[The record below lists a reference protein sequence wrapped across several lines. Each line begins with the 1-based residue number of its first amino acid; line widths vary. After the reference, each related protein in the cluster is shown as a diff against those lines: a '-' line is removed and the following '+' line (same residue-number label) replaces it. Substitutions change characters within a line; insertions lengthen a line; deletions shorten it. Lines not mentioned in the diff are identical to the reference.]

1 MKTITRAATSLLLC
15 AMLLCSAGCGAL
27 IIGGAAAA
35 GTYVYL
41 DGQAKGTYDATL
53 QKSLDAGLAACKSLG
68 IPVTSQSMDGASAK
82 IVGKLSGDT
91 VYITMHLVGDNLI
104 LSTLHV
110 LSGEAVLVAIPFTRL
125 SHALFIPFTRAYMG
139 SEFGGVR
146 QCRDW

>member
-1 MKTITRAATSLLLC
+1 MTTPKENHMKTITRAATSLLLC

-53 QKSLDAGLAACKSLG
+53 QRSLDAGLAACKSLG

-91 VYITMHLVGDNLI
+91 VYITMHLVGDNLTEI
-104 LSTLHV
+104 SVRVGLFGNESASRRIH
-110 LSGEAVLVAIPFTRL
+110 AAIADRL
-125 SHALFIPFTRAYMG
+125 
-139 SEFGGVR
+139 
-146 QCRDW
+146 